1 MGMAKKRTKIKT
13 PSSGRFVRYAGK
25 LAYELQGSTGGGFFA
40 TTKNNSRRDLL
51 KYV

>member
-25 LAYELQGSTGGGFFA
+25 PAYEPQGSTGDGFFA
-40 TTKNNSRRDLL
+40 LQKTITIETC
-51 KYV
+51 